1 MNEFERSTRSTEVTK
16 RYQHSLVWF
25 TQDLRLHDNAVISQA
40 HASSDAVL
48 HVFFM
53 RDVLREGIMP
63 GLKSIGDHRRRFLH
77 QGLADLK
84 QQLQA
89 LGHDLLILDQHSHEG
104 LPTLIEAYQINAVF
118 HSKTHEWHE
127 RKEWAAFD
135 RKYHL
140 VDFIEEDTFT
150 LYSEEDLPFSFEQL
164 PEHFTV
170 FQKQIEADKTPL
182 RDYEPSVQWAKPISY
197 KRHDYLVNLPNLGPN
212 NQHYVGGE
220 SVALNH
226 LQQYFSSDLS
236 SSYKTKRNEL
246 LGGDASTIFSPWL
259 SQGSLSATDVL
270 QAAQGYEKSHGPTQ
284 YTNTIYHELLWR
296 EYYFWLAI
304 ATEDKLFLRQGTHS
318 YTPLTSFYPDRF
330 QSWTHGTTEWPIVNA
345 CMHELAETGL
355 ISNRSRQLVAS
366 CLINE
371 LSLDWR
377 YGAAY
382 FEQQLIDYD
391 VGLNWGRWRFQA
403 GVGDDSN
410 HARHLDLNKQ
420 TSAYDPN
427 GDYIS
432 NWHGKDTMVPTNA
445 RCCRLAYPINSSK
458 LYCITIALF
467 G

>member
-1 MNEFERSTRSTEVTK
+1 MNEFERSTRSTDGTK
-16 RYQHSLVWF
+16 RYRNALVWF

-40 HASSDAVL
+40 HAASDSVL

-53 RDVLREGIMP
+53 KDVLREGSMP
-63 GLKSIGDHRRRFLH
+63 GLKEAGEHRRRFLY
-77 QGLADLK
+77 QGLSDLK
-84 QQLQA
+84 QQLRE

-104 LPTLIEAYQINAVF
+104 LPAMIEAYRINVVF

-140 VDFIEEDTFT
+140 VDFIDEDTFT
-150 LYSEEDLPFSFEQL
+150 LYSEEDLPFGFEQL

-182 RDYEPSVQWAKPISY
+182 RDYEPSVQWAKPIAL
-197 KRHDYLVNLPNLGPN
+197 KHHDDVNVQLWSL
-212 NQHYVGGE
+212 QKQDYAGGE
-220 SVALNH
+220 SAALTH
-226 LQQYFSSDLS
+226 LQQYFSGDLS
-236 SSYKTKRNEL
+236 SSYKTSRNDL

-259 SQGSLSATDVL
+259 AQGSLSATDLL
-270 QAAQGYEKSHGPTQ
+270 QAVQGHDKSHGSTQ
-284 YTNTIYHELLWR
+284 CTNTIYHELLWR

-304 ATEDKLFLRQGTHS
+304 ATKDKLFLRQGTHS
-318 YTPLTSFYPDRF
+318 NTPLTSFYPDRF
-330 QSWTHGTTEWPIVNA
+330 QSWVSGTTEWPIVNA
-345 CMHELAETGL
+345 GMHELAETGL

-403 GVGDDSN
+403 GVGDDS
-410 HARHLDLNKQ
+410 HRARHLDLNKQ
-420 TSAYDPN
+420 TSSYDPN
-427 GDYIS
+427 GDYI
-432 NWHGKDTMVPTNA
+432 NAWHGKDTMVPTNTRDA
-445 RCCRLAYPINSSK
+445 SDWPI
-458 LYCITIALF
+458 
-467 G
+467 

>member
-16 RYQHSLVWF
+16 HYDKALVWF
-25 TQDLRLHDNAVISQA
+25 TQDLRLHDNAVLSQA
-40 HASSDAVL
+40 HAAADSVL
-48 HVFFM
+48 HVFFL
-53 RDVLREGIMP
+53 RDVLREGSMP
-63 GLKSIGDHRRRFLH
+63 GLKEIGQHRRRFLY

-89 LGHDLLILDQHSHEG
+89 LGHNLLILDQHSHEG
-104 LPTLIEAYQINAVF
+104 LPKLIDGYQINAVYR
-118 HSKTHEWHE
+118 SKMHEWHE
-127 RKEWAAFD
+127 RKEWTAFN
-135 RKYHL
+135 RKYHS
-140 VDFIEEDTFT
+140 VDFVEEDTYT

-182 RDYEPSVQWAKPISY
+182 RDYEPSVKWAKPITL
-197 KRHDYLVNLPNLGPN
+197 KQRDDMNVQLWGAARD
-212 NQHYVGGE
+212 QDYVGGE
-220 SVALNH
+220 VAALSH
-226 LQQYFSSDLS
+226 LQKYFSGDLS
-236 SSYKTKRNEL
+236 SSYKTSRNDL
-246 LGGDASTIFSPWL
+246 LGGDASTVFSPWL
-259 SQGSLSATDVL
+259 AQGSLSATDVL
-270 QAAQGYEKSHGPTQ
+270 QAVKGYDKSHGATQ
-284 YTNTIYHELLWR
+284 CTNTIYRELLWR

-304 ATEDKLFLRQGTHS
+304 ATKDKLFLRQGTHS

-345 CMHELAETGL
+345 CMHELAETGMM
-355 ISNRSRQLVAS
+355 SNRSRQLAAS

-403 GVGDDSN
+403 GVGDDSRC
-410 HARHLDLNKQ
+410 ARRLDLNKQ

-427 GDYIS
+427 GDYI
-432 NWHGKDTMVPTNA
+432 NAWHGKDTMVPTNTRDA
-445 RCCRLAYPINSSK
+445 SDWPI
-458 LYCITIALF
+458 
-467 G
+467 